1 MMTGLGT
8 VFVRLALNNY
18 CILNANGWSDG
29 WVQVDV
35 EKPMDEMMLEV
46 AMLTTLLLQA
56 LSCESGSLYS
66 DGTSSENW
74 QAQKTLKPKG
84 LCCLGCRLKLCLGCS
99 LCILCFMGQ
108 PMKPWLQLQLYL
120 PVSGGWCDATIAWM
134 STKNMACGL
143 QASCLIAASPDVS
156 RLCDFSRTSERC
168 TAVLSAGVYRNVIHN
183 PHPSLKRQS
192 PMRF

>member
-66 DGTSSENW
+66 DGTSSENR
-74 QAQKTLKPKG
+74 QAQKDSQAQRPL
-84 LCCLGCRLKLCLGCS
+84 L
-99 LCILCFMGQ
+99 
-108 PMKPWLQLQLYL
+108 PWLPPQAL
-120 PVSGGWCDATIAWM
+120 PWLPPLHPLLHGPAHEALAAAAAVPAGIRWMVSCDNRLDEYKKTWLV
-134 STKNMACGL
+134 ACRHMFDR
-143 QASCLIAASPDVS
+143 SISRCLKT
-156 RLCDFSRTSERC
+156 L
-168 TAVLSAGVYRNVIHN
+168 
-183 PHPSLKRQS
+183 
-192 PMRF
+192 